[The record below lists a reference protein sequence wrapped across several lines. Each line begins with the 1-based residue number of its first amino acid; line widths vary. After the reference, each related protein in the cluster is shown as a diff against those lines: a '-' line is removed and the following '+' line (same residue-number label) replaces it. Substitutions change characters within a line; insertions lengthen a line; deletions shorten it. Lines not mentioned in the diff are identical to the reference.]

1 MRILYRYI
9 TRDFLVSFTV
19 TLLVFLFVMAL
30 GNVFRVIDLFSR
42 GVSGRLILQFFSCGM
57 PFSLIFAIPMSVL
70 AAAFLNFSRM
80 ASDREILAMQ
90 SCGVSVWQVIQ
101 PPIVISALLC
111 IVCVYINCELAPASH
126 YARRL
131 LKNKLGV
138 ETPLNFLDEGRF
150 IRDFPGYTI
159 YIGRKDG
166 RKIYD
171 VVLYEF
177 GDQGARQTVRAAAGE
192 ISTPS
197 NKPGRVLVNL
207 RQVRIE
213 QADDHEPG
221 NLSLVRRV
229 SADEYPVEFDVA
241 ELMSKGVVHKKR
253 ADLSMREVF
262 DSLDGDL
269 RFRPEDFK
277 DLPALARQLIRTP
290 LRSAAARALS
300 PATLR
305 RLETAG
311 SDQDWAALLP
321 ALTDEFNR
329 LLEGP
334 SLYSPGLFKGVEL
347 DGRARELLARAPRGA
362 DLMRLNR
369 MLLEQL
375 FPGLLARHYLS
386 NLDDDDFQ
394 TYRTSLMVEASTRL
408 ALSFSCFAFVLLG
421 AALGIRIHRRESSIG
436 MALSLVLVFVF
447 YFFIILADS
456 LVSQPQFYPH
466 LIVWIPFAIAE
477 AIGFTLLRRR
487 PA

>member
-30 GNVFRVIDLFSR
+30 VNVFRLIDLFSR
-42 GVSGRLILQFFSCGM
+42 GISGRLILQVFSYGM

-131 LKNKLGV
+131 MKNKLGV

-192 ISTPS
+192 IITPS
-197 NKPGRVLVNL
+197 NQTGRVLVNL

-213 QADDHEPG
+213 QADDREPG

-277 DLPALARQLIRTP
+277 DLPALARQLSRPPFRT
-290 LRSAAARALS
+290 AAARALS
-300 PATLR
+300 PTTLR
-305 RLETAG
+305 RLENAG
-311 SDQDWAALLP
+311 GDQD
-321 ALTDEFNR
+321 
-329 LLEGP
+329 
-334 SLYSPGLFKGVEL
+334 
-347 DGRARELLARAPRGA
+347 
-362 DLMRLNR
+362 
-369 MLLEQL
+369 
-375 FPGLLARHYLS
+375 
-386 NLDDDDFQ
+386 
-394 TYRTSLMVEASTRL
+394 
-408 ALSFSCFAFVLLG
+408 
-421 AALGIRIHRRESSIG
+421 
-436 MALSLVLVFVF
+436 
-447 YFFIILADS
+447 
-456 LVSQPQFYPH
+456 
-466 LIVWIPFAIAE
+466 
-477 AIGFTLLRRR
+477 
-487 PA
+487 

>member
-9 TRDFLVSFTV
+9 TRDFLISFAV
-19 TLLVFLFVMAL
+19 TLLVFLFVMAV
-30 GNVFRVIDLFSR
+30 GNIFRVIDLFSR
-42 GVSGRLILQFFSCGM
+42 GVSGRLILKMFSYGM

-80 ASDREILAMQ
+80 AVDREILAMQ
-90 SCGVSVWQVIQ
+90 ACGISVWQIIQ
-101 PPIVISALLC
+101 PPIVISSILC
-111 IVCVYINCELAPASH
+111 VICVYINCELAPASH
-126 YARRL
+126 YARRVI
-131 LKNKLGV
+131 KNELGV

-166 RKIYD
+166 YKIYD

-177 GDQGARQTVRAAAGE
+177 GKHGPRQTVRAASGE
-192 ISTPS
+192 IILPS
-197 NKPGRVLVNL
+197 DREGRVVIKL

-213 QADDHEPG
+213 QPDENQPE

-229 SADEYPVEFDVA
+229 SAEEYPVEFDVA
-241 ELMSKGVVHKKR
+241 ELISKGVVYKKR

-262 DSLDGDL
+262 DALDGDVQ
-269 RFRPEDFK
+269 FRPEEFIDLPGLARRLRQSPLKEAAAYVLAPNILQRLKLADTPQEYDALRPMLTDAFNRVLAGKSIYSAALFEGVKLDRHAK
-277 DLPALARQLIRTP
+277 DLMARR
-290 LRSAAARALS
+290 
-300 PATLR
+300 
-305 RLETAG
+305 
-311 SDQDWAALLP
+311 
-321 ALTDEFNR
+321 
-329 LLEGP
+329 
-334 SLYSPGLFKGVEL
+334 
-347 DGRARELLARAPRGA
+347 PRGA

-375 FPGLLARHYLS
+375 LPGVLERHYVS
-386 NLDDDDFQ
+386 CLDDDDLQ

-436 MALSLVLVFVF
+436 IALSLGLVFVF

-456 LVSQPQFYPH
+456 LVAYPQIYPH
-466 LIVWIPFAIAE
+466 LIVWIPFVISE
-477 AIGFTLLRRR
+477 VIGFSILVRR

>member
-9 TRDFLVSFTV
+9 TRDFLVSFAI

-30 GNVFRVIDLFSR
+30 VNVFRLIDLLSR
-42 GVSGRLILQFFSCGM
+42 GISGRLILQLFSYGM

-90 SCGVSVWQVIQ
+90 ACGVSVWQIIQ
-101 PPIVISALLC
+101 PPIAISALLC
-111 IVCVYINCELAPASH
+111 LLCVYINSELAPASH

-131 LKNKLGV
+131 MKNKLGV

-177 GDQGARQTVRAAAGE
+177 GKQGARQTVRAAAGE

-197 NKPGRVLVNL
+197 NLPGRVVVNL

-213 QADDHEPG
+213 QADDHQPE

-229 SADEYPVEFDVA
+229 SAEEYPVEFDVA
-241 ELMSKGVVHKKR
+241 ELMSKDVVHKKR
-253 ADLSMREVF
+253 ADLSMAEVF

-269 RFRPEDFK
+269 RFRPEDFT
-277 DLPALARQLIRTP
+277 DLPGLARRLGQAP
-290 LRSAAARALS
+290 LKSAAARVLA

-305 RLETAG
+305 RLEEAG
-311 SDQDWAALLP
+311 AGKNWDEVLP
-321 ALTDEFNR
+321 GLMDDFNR
-329 LLEGP
+329 LLAGP
-334 SLYSPGLFKGVEL
+334 SLYSPALFKGVNL
-347 DGRARELLARAPRGA
+347 DRRARELLARQPRGA

-375 FPGLLARHYLS
+375 LPGLLERHYLS

-408 ALSFSCFAFVLLG
+408 GLSFSCFAFVLLG

-436 MALSLVLVFVF
+436 IALSLVLVFVF

-456 LVSQPQFYPH
+456 MVSHPQFYPH
-466 LIVWIPFAIAE
+466 LIVWIPFVISE
-477 AIGFTLLRRR
+477 AIGFALLHRR